1 MRMFSPTIAEHPL
14 AALAPQ
20 SPIDPMQA
28 SPDPGVQ
35 QAFQQMSSATAGQ
48 QGNPQMTLGAANPNI
63 GYAQMLAAGLMK

>member
-20 SPIDPMQA
+20 SPIDAMQA
-28 SPDPGVQ
+28 TPDPGVQ
-35 QAFQQMSSATAGQ
+35 QAFQQMSSAAAGP
-48 QGNPQMTLGAANPNI
+48 QGNPQTTPAVTNPNI